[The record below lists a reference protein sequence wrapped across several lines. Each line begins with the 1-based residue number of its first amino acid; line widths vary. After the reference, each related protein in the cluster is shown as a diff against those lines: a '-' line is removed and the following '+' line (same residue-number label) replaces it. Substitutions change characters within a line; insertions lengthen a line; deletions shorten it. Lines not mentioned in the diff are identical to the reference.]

1 MITAI
6 VQARMG
12 SMRLPGKVLLP
23 ILGQPMLALLLERVA
38 AARLVDRVII
48 ATSGHPSDLAIQQ
61 FAQVKGIFCIRG
73 AMDDVLDRYHQG
85 AKRSQADHIVRITGD
100 CPLIDPDIIDTV
112 IRAHIK
118 DGNDYT
124 SNVHP
129 PSFPDGMDVE
139 VMTFPALDEAWSY
152 ADKPSEREHV
162 TSYFRRDL
170 SHMQIGNVA
179 HESDLSDMR
188 LTVDEAE
195 DFEVVK
201 AVFEGLVAQGLRFSL
216 ADIVSFLQSNPHV
229 TEQNA
234 DIKRNA
240 GFEESLKKDALSGA
254 A

>member
-12 SMRLPGKVLLP
+12 STRLPGKVLLP
-23 ILGQPMLALLLERVA
+23 ILGQPMLALLLKRIS
-38 AARLVDRVII
+38 AARLVDRVIL
-48 ATSGHPSDLAIQQ
+48 ATSGHPSDVPIQQ
-61 FAQVKGIFCIRG
+61 FAQVKGIFCVRG
-73 AMDDVLDRYHQG
+73 AVDDVLDRYHQA

-100 CPLIDPDIIDTV
+100 CPLIDPGVIDEV
-112 IRAHIK
+112 IRTHIK

-129 PSFPDGMDVE
+129 PTYPDGMDVE
-139 VMTFPALDEAWSY
+139 VMSFAALDEAWSY

-170 SHMQIGNVA
+170 SHMKIGNVS
-179 HESDLSDMR
+179 HPKDLSHIR

-201 AVFEGLVAQGLRFSL
+201 AVFEGLVAQGLTFNL
-216 ADIVSFLQSNPHV
+216 DDIIAYLGSNPV
-229 TEQNA
+229 VVEQNA
-234 DIKRNA
+234 DLKRNA
-240 GFEESLKKDALSGA
+240 GFEESLKKDAISGA